1 MPGIW
6 VYAELTPEGK
16 IEGTALENLTK
27 ARDLGA
33 EVSAVILGPGAS
45 EAAATLAEHG
55 ASTVF
60 AGDDQAYADFV
71 AEPAVHTL
79 AKLAGEH
86 QPELI
91 LFSPTYDSR
100 DVAGR
105 LQARLG
111 VSLMSNA
118 TDLLA
123 PDYAQTQILGGTQ
136 VVDVTLSGPDPKLVI
151 TRAKSFEAQPA
162 GSDSGGSSPNVVPV
176 EVSIPEEAKRARRVE
191 RHEETA
197 SGPKLEEA
205 RVVLAGGRGLQDP
218 GNFKLLEELGAA
230 IGSAAVGASRAVVDA
245 GWVPYNLQIGQTGK
259 TVKPEVY
266 IAVGISGA
274 TQHLVG
280 MKESKRIIAI
290 NKDRDAPI
298 FQYADLGI
306 VGDALK
312 ILPQVTEQVRAAKG

>member
-16 IEGTALENLTK
+16 VEATALENLTK

-33 EVSAVILGPGAS
+33 EVAAVILGPGAS
-45 EAAATLAEHG
+45 GAAATLGEYG
-55 ASTVF
+55 AATVF
-60 AGDDQAYADFV
+60 AGDDQVYADYL
-71 AEPAVHTL
+71 AEPAVHAL
-79 AKLAGEH
+79 AELVGEH
-86 QPELI
+86 RPELI
-91 LFSPTYDSR
+91 LFSPTYDAR

-123 PDYAQTQILGGTQ
+123 PDYAQTQILGGSQ

-162 GSDSGGSSPNVVPV
+162 GGSANVVPV
-176 EVSIPEEAKRARRVE
+176 EVTVPEEARRARRVE
-191 RHEETA
+191 RHEEAA

-218 GNFKLLEELGAA
+218 ANFKLLEELGAA
-230 IGSAAVGASRAVVDA
+230 IGNAAVGASRAVVDA

>member
-6 VYAELTPEGK
+6 VYAETDAEGK
-16 IEGTALENLTK
+16 VEPTALESLTK
-27 ARDLGA
+27 ARELGA
-33 EVSAVILGPGAS
+33 GLAAVVLGSGAG
-45 EAAATLAEHG
+45 EAARALGEYGAE
-55 ASTVF
+55 TVF
-60 AGDDQAYADFV
+60 ASDDGAFDEFV
-71 AEPAVHTL
+71 AQPHVQVLEAL
-79 AKLAGEH
+79 AREH

-111 VSLMSNA
+111 STLMSNA

-123 PDYAQTQILGGTQ
+123 PDYAQTQIFGGSQ
-136 VVDVTLSGPDPKLVI
+136 VVDVTLTGPDPKLVI
-151 TRAKSFEAQPA
+151 VRAKSFEASPA
-162 GSDSGGSSPNVVPV
+162 GSSQPNVVQV
-176 EVSIPEEAKRARRVE
+176 DTSSIGEDAKKARRVE
-191 RHEETA
+191 RHEEEA
-197 SGPKLEEA
+197 AGPKLEEA
-205 RVVLAGGRGLQDP
+205 KVVISGGRGLQDP
-218 GNFKLLEELGAA
+218 SNFKLLEELGQAV
-230 IGSAAVGASRAVVDA
+230 GGAAVGASRAVVDA
-245 GWVPYNLQIGQTGK
+245 GWVPYNMQIGQTGK

-280 MKESKRIIAI
+280 MRESKRIIAI

-312 ILPQVTEQVRAAKG
+312 ILPKVTEQVRAAKG